1 MLDCKDGSS
10 SIASSGRSSGRPEVN
25 QILSGKGLTATT
37 IQVTTPS
44 SNTTTSFKYPIS
56 SSNHPHHQQQQ
67 QHSNGGGGR
76 RSSPTSLPP
85 EGNTSTK
92 MVIGPPSKPSATGQP
107 TIINGI
113 DVVRDDFWNRCRVYK
128 KRPKNIFFSQLYSI
142 FHLACTI
149 TLLRISGNSIPNRH
163 WFTLTVYYY
172 HGYLLGTS
180 ILFIILIRCWTTKD
194 YYGPEE
200 GHPENTSILFGSIA
214 LGLVQLIA
222 IGLNLTQCLHDQFL
236 FFPVLQ
242 FLFVFLLMHFIF
254 TRAQRGPKYSLKNI
268 AVAHLFACQ
277 LSLWLINF
285 DPNHGSC
292 VHRSSIN
299 GRSSSSSS
307 LLQPSAPFLSSSSL
321 ATSSF
326 ASLSTSLIS
335 SRPNI
340 LPTSFSDLLLPILHN
355 YQLLTA
361 FILGYMWIQNNRCN
375 YNTLKP
381 RLSDLDDN
389 TSFSFAKKPSS
400 IKGFFMGILIISTAL
415 IVLLLGNPEI
425 TLITHTSIQGLSATA
440 ALIGLILRGRKR
452 KGLHK
457 IADPCL
463 DPNDNHIMSIITVA
477 GAYTLAIYDVVM
489 SALENSLSSHKMVN
503 HGALI
508 IQITLQTFL
517 LRSDGRKLHRSRDV
531 FAYLILSNF
540 SLWIL
545 EITSMATHMTSAQT
559 LSLHHL
565 PQLLVTLNRFYSG
578 LVFIH
583 FWKIK

>member
-1 MLDCKDGSS
+1 MSSISENRFNPKATVVKISDGKIIDQSKFGKKLYNYTANQVEGTSSCVISSLPGTSGYFNSSILDNKDASS
-10 SIASSGRSSGRPEVN
+10 SISSGRSSTRPGSN
-25 QILSGKGLTATT
+25 TNNKMTGATT
-37 IQVTTPS
+37 IQVTPNHT
-44 SNTTTSFKYPIS
+44 FKYPIS
-56 SSNHPHHQQQQ
+56 STNVT
-67 QHSNGGGGR
+67 R
-76 RSSPTSLPP
+76 RSSPQETFNEISKTTQLP
-85 EGNTSTK
+85 
-92 MVIGPPSKPSATGQP
+92 
-107 TIINGI
+107 GI
-113 DVVRDDFWNRCRVYK
+113 DVRDDFWNRCRVYK

-149 TLLRISGNSIPNRH
+149 TLLRISGTSIPNRH

-194 YYGPEE
+194 YYGPGE

-222 IGLNLTQCLHDQFL
+222 IGLNLAQS
-236 FFPVLQ
+236 
-242 FLFVFLLMHFIF
+242 
-254 TRAQRGPKYSLKNI
+254 QRGPKYSLKNI

-277 LSLWLINF
+277 MSLWLVNF
-285 DPNHGSC
+285 DPNYGTCS
-292 VHRSSIN
+292 HRQARLSP
-299 GRSSSSSS
+299 RSD
-307 LLQPSAPFLSSSSL
+307 
-321 ATSSF
+321 TSSP
-326 ASLSTSLIS
+326 SLIS

-340 LPTSFSDLLLPILHN
+340 FPASFSDLLLPIIHN

-361 FILGYMWIQNNRCN
+361 FILGYMWIQNNRCH
-375 YNTLKP
+375 YNSLKP

-389 TSFSFAKKPSS
+389 ASFSFAKKPSS

-425 TLITHTSIQGLSATA
+425 TLITHTSIQGLSAAA
-440 ALIGLILRGRKR
+440 ALIGLVLRGRKR

-477 GAYTLAIYDVVM
+477 GAYTLAIYDIVT
-489 SALENSLSSHKMVN
+489 SGLENTLTSYKMMN

-517 LRSDGRKLHRSRDV
+517 LRSDGRKIHRSRDV

-545 EITSMATHMTSAQT
+545 EITNMATNLTNQNSISAR
-559 LSLHHL
+559 HL

-583 FWKIK
+583 FWKLK